1 MGPISPKT
9 KQKWYETVKN
19 FFYENGSYKVVALLI
34 TLILWITVLGN
45 KDQILNQSAKLKINL
60 SKNHIIANGIT
71 DQVQVQISGSRLSL
85 KKIANGLD
93 PIEIDLED
101 AKPGRTILTIPTDK
115 IVLPFGANIVNVN
128 PATLVV
134 DIDRVISKRV
144 PVKISWDAE
153 EEPSFVRVAQIKPA
167 TVNIKGASSVL
178 SRIQEV
184 WTEPISPYEIVF
196 DNIKKSIEFRV
207 ALKELSYFGVLP
219 IENKNVTV
227 SIQQRKSN

>member
-1 MGPISPKT
+1 MSPVIPKS
-9 KQKWYETVKN
+9 KKWYKAVRE

-60 SKNHIIANGIT
+60 PKNHIIANGIT
-71 DQVQVQISGSRLSL
+71 DQIQVQISGSRLSL
-85 KKIANGLD
+85 KKIASGLD

-101 AKPGRTILTIPTDK
+101 AKPGRTILTIPTSK
-115 IVLPFGANIVNVN
+115 IVLPFGANIVSVN

-134 DIDRVISKRV
+134 DVDRIISKRV

-153 EEPSFVRVAQIKPA
+153 EEPNSMRVAQIKPS
-167 TVNIKGASSVL
+167 TVVIRGASSVL

-184 WTEPISPYEIVF
+184 WTEPISPFEIVF
-196 DNIKKSIEFRV
+196 DGTKKNVEFRV
-207 ALKELSYFGVLP
+207 GLKELGYFGVLP
-219 IENKNVTV
+219 ISDKTVTV
-227 SIQQRKSN
+227 SIQQKPGN